1 MAHIRE
7 EAERCLQCK
16 KPRCRT
22 GCPIN
27 NPIPQFIQMLKEG
40 KIKEAG
46 NLVFTNNP
54 LSIVCSLVCP
64 HEKFCEGHCIKG
76 IKSTPVHISSIE
88 QYIADYNLD
97 MLDLYP
103 TGEYE
108 GKVGIIGG
116 GPAGIAMAFFMAR
129 RGYDVTIYEASER
142 IGGIMRYGIPEF
154 RLPSDHIDRLERQLR
169 RLGVKIHPNSLIGPV
184 TTVPD
189 LFRDGY
195 DALFMSTGVWKP
207 RKMDVKGESLDN
219 VHYAINYLKSPHLY
233 NLGRDVVV
241 IGAGNVAMDVART
254 SIRSLHTLNVTILY
268 RRGQEDMPCREE
280 EYEYTKMDG
289 VQFEFYTQV
298 DEFCEDGVWVHDTR
312 AEAGQEERRFI
323 PCNSALIA
331 ISQGPQSNVVST
343 EPQIQLDRKGLV
355 ITDENM
361 QTTMEG
367 VYASGDVVTGAK
379 TVVEAVAAAKRCS
392 NAMHNYIQR
401 KKNPDW
407 EDEELYPREV
417 LEMDME
423 PFKPREDAILGS
435 DDLIY

>member
-1 MAHIRE
+1 MPHVLV

-16 KPRCRT
+16 KPRCRE
-22 GCPIN
+22 GCPIK
-27 NPIPQFIQMLKEG
+27 NPIPQFIRMLKEG

-64 HEKFCEGHCIKG
+64 HEKFCEGHCIMG
-76 IKSTPVHISSIE
+76 IKSTPVHISTIE

-97 MLDLYP
+97 MLDIYSS
-103 TGEYE
+103 GEYE

-116 GPAGIAMAFFMAR
+116 GPAGIAMAFYMAR

-142 IGGIMRYGIPEF
+142 IGGILRYGIPDF
-154 RLPSDHIDRLERQLR
+154 RLPSVHIDRLERQLR
-169 RLGVKIHPNSLIGPV
+169 SLGVKIHPNTLIGPV

-189 LFRDGY
+189 LFRDGF
-195 DALFMSTGVWKP
+195 DALFMSTGVWRP
-207 RKMDVKGESLDN
+207 NKMNIKGESLSN
-219 VHYAINYLKSPHLY
+219 VHYAINYLKSSELY

-241 IGAGNVAMDVART
+241 IGAGNVAMDAART
-254 SIRSLHTLNVTILY
+254 SMRSLHTQNVTVLY
-268 RRGQEDMPCREE
+268 RRDEADMPCRKE
-280 EYEYTKMDG
+280 EYEYTRMDG
-289 VQFEFYTQV
+289 VQFEFFTQV
-298 DEFCEDGVWVHDTR
+298 DEFTEDGVWVHDTR
-312 AEAGQEERRFI
+312 EPIGQENRRFI
-323 PCNSALIA
+323 PCNSSIVA

-343 EPQIQLDRKGLV
+343 ESRIRLDHKGLV

-379 TVVEAVAAAKRCS
+379 TVVEAEAAAKRCA

-407 EDEELYPREV
+407 QDEELYAADILDQDMTPFLPR
-417 LEMDME
+417 
-423 PFKPREDAILGS
+423 G
-435 DDLIY
+435 